1 MNATVIILLIIGI
14 IAIVVSFVLTPDKQ
28 EEEVNP
34 NIPTELSEADKKHL
48 NKLVDNHTKE
58 YSKNKVKEIVSGTM
72 KETIEAEI
80 GKSDKQIQE
89 KLAAHIG
96 TIDERATEDTQKL
109 EQYYNEV
116 TADINSNKAELEE
129 LLKKVSDKEKE
140 VKKSL
145 TVIDEYK
152 EGLDKLKAEIT
163 QLDAQVSAKR
173 DEVEKGTI
181 APQKPVSVSD
191 AVEQIPFNAEG
202 ETEVLKG
209 PVINASDLEV
219 KEDAKESANVEA
231 EEKNESKGFGKGKKK
246 RDKKNKKNKN
256 ANNSSN
262 ESSNVS
268 LKKEA
273 ENAEAG
279 NTEEATEAAAEAS
292 DARNNSNNSSVET
305 PDLDEML
312 SAEGI
317 SLTEGDTVGNIMEM
331 FNAGF
336 SIIEISKVLGIGVG
350 EIKAIIDKQQGE

>member
-14 IAIVVSFVLTPDKQ
+14 IAIVVSFVLTPDQQ

-34 NIPTELSEADKKHL
+34 NIPTELSDADKKHL

-129 LLKKVSDKEKE
+129 LFKKVSDKEKE

-163 QLDAQVSAKR
+163 ELDAQVSAKKT
-173 DEVEKGTI
+173 EVEKATI
-181 APQKPVSVSD
+181 APQKPVSVSE

-202 ETEVLKG
+202 ETEVLRG

-219 KEDAKESANVEA
+219 KEEANEAA

-256 ANNSSN
+256 ANNS
-262 ESSNVS
+262 ENVS
-268 LKKEA
+268 LKKETDAPA
-273 ENAEAG
+273 EETAEAPA
-279 NTEEATEAAAEAS
+279 EEANETKG
-292 DARNNSNNSSVET
+292 NSSVET

>member
-28 EEEVNP
+28 DEEVNP
-34 NIPTELSEADKKHL
+34 NIPTELSDADKKHL

-173 DEVEKGTI
+173 DEVEKGTV
-181 APQKPVSVSD
+181 APTKPVSVSD

-202 ETEVLKG
+202 ETEVLRG

-219 KEDAKESANVEA
+219 KDDA
-231 EEKNESKGFGKGKKK
+231 EETAEDKNESKGFGKGKKK

-256 ANNSSN
+256 ANNSAN
-262 ESSNVS
+262 
-268 LKKEA
+268 KEA
-273 ENAEAG
+273 EKAEAEAPAEE
-279 NTEEATEAAAEAS
+279 TAEAPAEEEEEAKDTK
-292 DARNNSNNSSVET
+292 NNSNNSSVET
-305 PDLDEML
+305 PDLDDML

-350 EIKAIIDKQQGE
+350 EVKAIIDKQQGE

>member
-14 IAIVVSFVLTPDKQ
+14 IAIVVSFVLTPDQQ

-34 NIPTELSEADKKHL
+34 NIPTELSDADKKHL

-129 LLKKVSDKEKE
+129 LFKKVSDKEKE

-163 QLDAQVSAKR
+163 ELDAQVSAKKT
-173 DEVEKGTI
+173 EVEKATI
-181 APQKPVSVSD
+181 APQKPVSVSE

-202 ETEVLKG
+202 ETEVLRG

-219 KEDAKESANVEA
+219 KDDA
-231 EEKNESKGFGKGKKK
+231 EETAEDKNESKGFGKGKKK

-256 ANNSSN
+256 ANNS
-262 ESSNVS
+262 ENVS
-268 LKKEA
+268 LKKETDAPA
-273 ENAEAG
+273 EETAEAPA
-279 NTEEATEAAAEAS
+279 EEANETKG
-292 DARNNSNNSSVET
+292 NSSVET
-305 PDLDEML
+305 PDLDEMV